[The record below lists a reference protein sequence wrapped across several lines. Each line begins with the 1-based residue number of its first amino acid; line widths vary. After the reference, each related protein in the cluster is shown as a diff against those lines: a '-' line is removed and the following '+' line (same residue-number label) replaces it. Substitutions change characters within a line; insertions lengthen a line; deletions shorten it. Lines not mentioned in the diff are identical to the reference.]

1 MTNCTAAGSKIKPI
15 KPIIKVKAPANDE
28 EEKFS
33 DF

>member
-1 MTNCTAAGSKIKPI
+1 MNNCAAAGGKIKAI